1 LSSGQMIEAAMVGR
15 DSMLGATAALDGQVS
30 LNKAI
35 VQLPGHSEVL
45 NVAKFRQVADQ
56 SPALR
61 TTLLRHEQVVFAQAQ
76 QSAACNAAHTVEP
89 ERFLNLLLALDQPG
103 STGGTEDKQEGS
115 EEVRGPP
122 VEKSV
127 RQQSS
132 D

>member
-1 LSSGQMIEAAMVGR
+1 MSEGPEDFS
-15 DSMLGATAALDGQVS
+15 DSFYYR
-30 LNKAI
+30 AI
-35 VQLPGHSEVL
+35 RTRIGEVL
-45 NVAKFRQVADQ
+45 RTLFVPTE
-56 SPALR
+56 PA
-61 TTLLRHEQVVFAQAQ
+61 
-76 QSAACNAAHTVEP
+76 P

-115 EEVRGPP
+115 EEVRGLP